1 MALLMIMTL
10 SLLIYSTLEYRIRT
24 ALEEDDETFPD
35 QLGRPIKNPTTRWVF
50 QYFSG
55 IHELSINQKQIL
67 ILNLKV
73 KQLLILRLLGK
84 GFQEIYSGTKER
96 ARNNFDN

>member
-1 MALLMIMTL
+1 MTL

-24 ALEEDDETFPD
+24 ALDEEDETFPD

-55 IHELSINQKQIL
+55 IHELNINQNQIL

-73 KQLLILRLLGK
+73 KQLLILRLLGQ
-84 GFQEIYSGTKER
+84 GFQEIYSGTR
-96 ARNNFDN
+96 Q

>member
-1 MALLMIMTL
+1 MIMTL
-10 SLLIYSTLEYRIRT
+10 SLLIYATLEYRIRK
-24 ALEEDDETFPD
+24 ALDEEDETFPD
-35 QLGRPIKNPTTRWVF
+35 QQGNPIKNPTTRWVF

-55 IHELSINQKQIL
+55 IHELHINQKQIL

-84 GFQEIYSGTKER
+84 GFQEIYSGTR
-96 ARNNFDN
+96 Q

>member
-24 ALEEDDETFPD
+24 ALDEEDETFPD

-55 IHELSINQKQIL
+55 IHELNINQKQIV

-73 KQLLILRLLGK
+73 KQLLILKLLGK
-84 GFQEIYSGTKER
+84 GFQEIYSGTR
-96 ARNNFDN
+96 Q